1 MHDRGEE
8 YSLCITA
15 RVRRNFAGN
24 DQSKESAAADVIR
37 NSGCVVL
44 LHVCESLGGEA
55 RDWELHAGNWRSG
68 NGGHDLRA
76 KQNMGLLN
84 EMEALDFSSTLKE
97 RETAHEYI
105 AFWCI
110 KAFASILES
119 LYSSDHGAESQ
130 DGPSSAHGGSL
141 RR

>member
-24 DQSKESAAADVIR
+24 DQSKECAAEDMIR

-44 LHVCESLGGEA
+44 LHVSESLGGEA
-55 RDWELHAGNWRSG
+55 RDWELHAGNWRSWK
-68 NGGHDLRA
+68 GGHDLRA
-76 KQNMGLLN
+76 KRNMGLLN

-97 RETAHEYI
+97 RETVYEYIVYEYI
-105 AFWCI
+105 AFGASKRL
-110 KAFASILES
+110 KAS
-119 LYSSDHGAESQ
+119 
-130 DGPSSAHGGSL
+130 
-141 RR
+141 